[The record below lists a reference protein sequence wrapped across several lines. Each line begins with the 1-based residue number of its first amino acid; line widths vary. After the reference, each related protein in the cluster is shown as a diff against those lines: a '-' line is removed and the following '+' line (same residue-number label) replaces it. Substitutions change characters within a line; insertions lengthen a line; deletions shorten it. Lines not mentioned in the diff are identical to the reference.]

1 MKDEHQDFY
10 QGLRGKIHD
19 WLESKEGQDHT
30 WADFLLL
37 APDLF
42 HLLCK
47 LSADPDVSSNDK
59 TKLVTVIA
67 YFISPID
74 LIPEAFLGP
83 IGYVDD
89 IALTAYILNRLLNR
103 TDPEVIRRHWAGEED
118 VLKVIQKIIGVADQ
132 MVGSG
137 IWNKLRGLVGGP
149 K

>member
-1 MKDEHQDFY
+1 MQDEHQDFY
-10 QGLRGKIHD
+10 QTLRGKIHD
-19 WLESKEGQDHT
+19 WLESKEGHDHT

-47 LSADPDVSSNDK
+47 LSVDPDVSSQDK
-59 TKLVTVIA
+59 TKLVVAIA

-89 IALTAYILNRLLNR
+89 IALTAFVLNGLLNR
-103 TDPEVIRRHWAGEED
+103 TDPETIRRHWAGEED
-118 VLKVIQKIIGVADQ
+118 VLEVIQKIIGVADQ

-137 IWNKLRGLVGGP
+137 IWKKLRGLGGGP